1 MGVKVQ
7 DKSLDKVTF
16 GLVDGDNVS
25 GAFTMGLLE
34 AIFETEVPFSSALR
48 YRSVFVAKNRRDLL
62 HNWLNNT
69 NTEWLFWVDS
79 DIVLNKEAVEK
90 IWNAADKE
98 LSPIV
103 SGLYFYPLQDGES
116 FTINPCIYNFSNH
129 PHYGLN
135 INNFEK
141 DTLIKIEAAGFGC
154 LLMHRSAIE
163 KLIGLSGYVDF
174 FGINAASLQ
183 PTENEDFNFFSY
195 LLKYD
200 MPVYAHTGAIVN
212 HVKPILV
219 NDHIL
224 SIANSYND
232 KK

>member
-1 MGVKVQ
+1 MQ

-16 GLVDGDNVS
+16 GLIDGGSVS
-25 GAFTMGLLE
+25 GAFTLGLLE
-34 AIFETEVPFSSALR
+34 AVLETNVPFSSALR
-48 YRSVFVAKNRRDLL
+48 HRHVYVAKNRRDLL

-90 IWNAADKE
+90 IWNSADKDS
-98 LSPIV
+98 SPVV
-103 SGLYFYPLQDGES
+103 SGLYFYPIQDREN
-116 FTINPCIYNFSNH
+116 FTIKPCIYNFSNH
-129 PHYGLN
+129 PHNVLH
-135 INNFEK
+135 IDDFEK
-141 DTLIKIEAAGFGC
+141 DALIKIEAAGFGC
-154 LLMHRSAIE
+154 LLMHRSVIE

-174 FGINAASLQ
+174 FGINAASFQ
-183 PTENEDFNFFSY
+183 PTDSEDFNFFSY
-195 LLKYD
+195 LLKYNI
-200 MPVYAHTGAIVN
+200 PVYAHTGAIVD

-224 SIANSYND
+224 NISNSYND